1 MKNIENKEKDNC
13 KIKIQRT
20 FFKTVN
26 QFSVK
31 GNNYQLKI
39 APNKKVIPTKTFKKM
54 TFTLINK
61 RKTKKI

>member
-31 GNNYQLKI
+31 GNNY
-39 APNKKVIPTKTFKKM
+39 
-54 TFTLINK
+54 
-61 RKTKKI
+61 